1 MVIDVDGAMGHN
13 SIYFSNL
20 DGTSRS
26 HTAQIDATYPFIEG
40 FSATAAF
47 RLNDARTTYNGELR
61 LRPLTSRYKGL
72 LTLSYKTPMDIW
84 HFDVTGQLNGR
95 GELYDRSEYP
105 TYFNLQAQITREFR
119 LFDLY
124 IGGENLTNYKMKDP
138 IIGASNPWN
147 PGFDATQVWGPTD
160 GAMAYIGIRFKLE
173 KF

>member
-1 MVIDVDGAMGHN
+1 
-13 SIYFSNL
+13 
-20 DGTSRS
+20 
-26 HTAQIDATYPFIEG
+26 
-40 FSATAAF
+40 
-47 RLNDARTTYNGELR
+47 
-61 LRPLTSRYKGL
+61 
-72 LTLSYKTPMDIW
+72 MDIW

-160 GAMAYIGIRFKLE
+160 GVMAYIGIRFKLE